1 VGHPGDRG
9 LRGTVGPGEDFR
21 SGGHAPGL
29 GRVPAPRLPAHA
41 EALRF
46 AVFLVAISATI
57 FLCSC
62 GGESNGDDSQ
72 PRLDNVGKSTGEA
85 PGTVAVDVFSR
96 KAEGI
101 CRRSLAATRALG
113 RRLPQILDGSSFA
126 QEAVTSG
133 LVKPG
138 VAILSTEAARLRA
151 LGTPEADALQTYV
164 GLFEPIVE
172 LGRQRLDAEA
182 GEIDRMHSL
191 EQLIAGLEDEQSAI
205 ARRSGLKA
213 CAVSFNR
220 ALAQS
225 G

>member
-1 VGHPGDRG
+1 M
-9 LRGTVGPGEDFR
+9 
-21 SGGHAPGL
+21 
-29 GRVPAPRLPAHA
+29 
-41 EALRF
+41 RF
-46 AVFLVAISATI
+46 AVPLSAISAVI

-62 GGESNGDDSQ
+62 GGGTSSDTSRSPAES
-72 PRLDNVGKSTGEA
+72 GKQGTGKA
-85 PGTVAVDVFSR
+85 ADTVASDTFAR
-96 KAEGI
+96 QAEGV

-113 RRLPQILDGSSFA
+113 RKLPQILSGSSFP

-133 LVKPG
+133 LVRPG
-138 VAILSTEAARLRA
+138 VAILSDEAGRLRA
-151 LGTPEADALQTYV
+151 LGTPESQALQTYV

-172 LGRQRLDAEA
+172 LGLQRLDVGV
-182 GEIDRMHSL
+182 GEIERVHSL
-191 EQLIAGLEDEQSAI
+191 ERLIAGLENEQSAI

>member
-1 VGHPGDRG
+1 MGHPGNRG
-9 LRGTVGPGEDFR
+9 LRGTVGPVDDLR
-21 SGGHAPGL
+21 NGGHAPDL
-29 GRVPAPRLPAHA
+29 GRVS
-41 EALRF
+41 ALRPSVHGGDLRL
-46 AVFLVAISATI
+46 AVFLAAISVTI

-62 GGESNGDDSQ
+62 GGGTSGDDSQ
-72 PRLDNVGKSTGEA
+72 PRLDDIGKSSGQA
-85 PGTVAVDVFSR
+85 PGTVPVAAFSR
-96 KAEGI
+96 KAEGV

-133 LVKPG
+133 LVRPG

-151 LGTPEADALQTYV
+151 LGTPESGALQTYV

-172 LGRQRLDAEA
+172 LGRQRLDVGA
-182 GEIDRMHSL
+182 GEIGRMHSL